1 MDSVKAESNIEN
13 ATGRLL
19 CRRGLQ
25 HGQGVAKED
34 RLFDDCKR
42 KWVEREVVVKCRGMR
57 DRAKIRV
64 EHDSKRIYAR
74 DYRRLNSSKG
84 MGVGGITIV
93 RYVPQ

>member
-1 MDSVKAESNIEN
+1 MDKE
-13 ATGRLL
+13 
-19 CRRGLQ
+19 LQ
-25 HGQGVAKED
+25 
-34 RLFDDCKR
+34 R